1 MTGVELIFSET
12 DLQKTIRDYDYTRKA
27 VRHLYRTVT
36 GDDFR
41 DMDVVKIYHCLLSE
55 MELVSFKDY
64 LKRYLY
70 EEAGFDCPFNEV
82 SDQDY
87 AEVIMDS
94 FEQNMAP
101 HSFTPTTV
109 RWKVTVQRWLTQD
122 NVQRSTVLL
131 LGFGLR
137 MSDKEVSEFL
147 TKVLKETDFDPED
160 PWEMICR
167 YCFAADKRYAEA
179 LRLFKIS
186 EELQKSKSGESVTE
200 EVLNAD
206 MTEENLI
213 GYLRYLHQKG
223 TWKQRQTTLRDNFL
237 YLYRKCCELIA
248 CMYQDDAD
256 INASEKSWKAEDIRP
271 SDVEKVLC
279 DGMPVTK
286 NRNLK
291 KMAGSLLYRHFEQR
305 RLTRQRLEGIL
316 KGERTVDRYDLITL
330 QFFISSQNEDDEPAM
345 RTVYFIDDINDIL
358 ESCGMLKIYLAN
370 PYEAFVL
377 MCLLTDYPLMTYYD
391 VWQKSYE
398 ENGYDGR

>member
-1 MTGVELIFSET
+1 MIFSDT

-27 VRHLYRTVT
+27 VRRLYKTVT
-36 GDDFR
+36 GDDFK
-41 DMDVVKIYHCLLSE
+41 DMDVIRIYHCLLSE

-70 EEAGFDCPFNEV
+70 EEAGFDCEFHEV
-82 SDQDY
+82 SDRDY

-101 HSFTPTTV
+101 HSFTPTSV
-109 RWKVTVQRWLTQD
+109 RWKVTVQRWLSQD

-137 MSDKEVSEFL
+137 MSEEDVSEFL

-167 YCFAADKRYAEA
+167 YCFAKDLRYAEA
-179 LRLFKIS
+179 YRLYEKA
-186 EELQKSKSGESVTE
+186 EHWTETKPGLPVTE
-200 EVLNAD
+200 NVLKAD
-206 MTEENLI
+206 PTEENLM
-213 GYLRYLHQKG
+213 RYL
-223 TWKQRQTTLRDNFL
+223 WNLRRNRVRIMRQNALKDNFM
-237 YLYRKCCELIA
+237 YLYRQCCELIA
-248 CMYQDDAD
+248 GMYQDDAN
-256 INASEKSWKAEDIRP
+256 ISASGKTWKAADIKP

-286 NRNLK
+286 NRNLQ
-291 KMAGSLLYRHFEQR
+291 KMAGSLLHRHFEQR

-316 KGERTVDRYDLITL
+316 KGERTIDRYDLITL
-330 QFFISSQNEDDEPAM
+330 QFFISSQNEDDEPAL
-345 RTVYFIDDINDIL
+345 RTRYFIDDINEIL
-358 ESCGMLKIYLAN
+358 ESCGMMRLYLAN

-377 MCLLTDYPLMTYYD
+377 MCLLTDFPLMTYYD
-391 VWQKSYE
+391 VWQMSYE
-398 ENGYDGR
+398 ER